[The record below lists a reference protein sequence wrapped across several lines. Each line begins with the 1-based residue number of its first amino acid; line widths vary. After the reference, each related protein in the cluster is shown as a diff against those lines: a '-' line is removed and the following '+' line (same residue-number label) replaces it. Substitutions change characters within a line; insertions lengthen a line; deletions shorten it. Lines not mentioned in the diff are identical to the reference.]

1 MPFDDVII
9 NKIQIIQRCIMRVR
23 EEYQLA
29 GTTFAHNFSHQ
40 DAALLNLTRA
50 CEQAIDLANYL
61 IKIHQ
66 FGIPS
71 SSRDS
76 FTLLANQSVIS
87 SELCQKMQNMVSF
100 RNIAIHEY
108 QQLNLEIV
116 IAIIETGL
124 DDLLAFNQAVIKIM

>member
-9 NKIQIIQRCIMRVR
+9 NKIQSIQRCIMRVR

-29 GTTFAHNFSHQ
+29 GATFAHNFSHQ

>member
-9 NKIQIIQRCIMRVR
+9 NKIQSIQRCIMRVR

-29 GTTFAHNFSHQ
+29 GATFAHNFSRQ

-50 CEQAIDLANYL
+50 CEQTIDLANYL

-66 FGIPS
+66 FGIPT

-76 FTLLANQSVIS
+76 FALLANQAVIS
-87 SELCQKMQNMVSF
+87 RELCQKMQNMVSF

-116 IAIIETGL
+116 IAVIETGL
-124 DDLLAFNQAVIKIM
+124 DDFLAFNQAVIKIM

>member
-9 NKIQIIQRCIMRVR
+9 NKVQSIQRCIMRVR

-29 GTTFAHNFSHQ
+29 GTTFTHNFSHQ

-124 DDLLAFNQAVIKIM
+124 DDLLSFNQAVIKIM

>member
-9 NKIQIIQRCIMRVR
+9 NKIQSIQRCIMRVR

-29 GTTFAHNFSHQ
+29 GASFNHNFSRQ

-50 CEQAIDLANYL
+50 CEQTIDLANYL

-66 FGIPS
+66 FGIPT

-76 FTLLANQSVIS
+76 FTLLANQAIIS
-87 SELCQKMQNMVSF
+87 RELCQKMQNMVSF

-116 IAIIETGL
+116 IAVIETGL
-124 DDLLAFNQAVIKIM
+124 DDFLAFNQAVMKTM